1 MCSYNFEAVGIIVLY
16 ELQMKLFK
24 QNLRREL
31 ILYDQEKLFLIS
43 LSFIRLLTCIQFTR
57 LHFTRSTSSRMKRKS
72 KLFKEGYLT
81 VLNVERCCS
90 KSFLKHEEYSIRSV
104 SKHRVARSNILNSR
118 RDFLS
123 DVQKMRIDLFIKH
136 EKQCFI

>member
-24 QNLRREL
+24 QNLHMEF

-57 LHFTRSTSSRMKRKS
+57 LHFTRSISSRMKRKS
-72 KLFKEGYLT
+72 KLF
-81 VLNVERCCS
+81 NVV
-90 KSFLKHEEYSIRSV
+90 FMGAV
-104 SKHRVARSNILNSR
+104 S
-118 RDFLS
+118 
-123 DVQKMRIDLFIKH
+123 LF
-136 EKQCFI
+136 